1 MARSLNF
8 RQLEAFRAVMLTGGM
23 TPAGKLLFIS
33 QPAVTRLIRDLEADL
48 GLALFVRRHTQ
59 LIATEGAHRLYRE
72 VERYFSGGDRIREVA
87 RTLRETRDGQ
97 LHIGAMPNLVATC
110 LPGVVS
116 RFLLDYPNVVVSIH
130 SDSSTNLMAMLLHGQ
145 LDLAL
150 AIPPDTLPD
159 LEHDVFAPMEAVCII
174 PPAHALA
181 QHRVINVADLHQQ
194 DFVSLGVHSTLRM
207 RLNALMHELN
217 VQPRVRLETAHSSTV
232 AAYVREGVGVA
243 VVDSFA
249 AMGPGSEG
257 LVVRPLKPDIA
268 VRFCALYRHSKQAL
282 PMARAFAVTLRDALD
297 EGKHHLSQAMSS

>member
-1 MARSLNF
+1 MSRPLNF

-48 GLALFVRRHTQ
+48 GLVLFERRHTQ
-59 LIATEGAHRLYRE
+59 LAATEEAHRLYRE

-87 RTLRETRDGQ
+87 RSLRETRDGQ

-110 LPGVVS
+110 LPRVVS
-116 RFLLDYPNVVVSIH
+116 HFLQDYPNVVVSVH

-150 AIPPDTLPD
+150 AIPPESLPD

-174 PPAHALA
+174 PPSHPLA
-181 QHRVINVADLHQQ
+181 QHRIINITDLHQQ
-194 DFVSLGVHSTLRM
+194 EFVSLGVHSGLRM
-207 RLNALMHELN
+207 RLNALMQKMG
-217 VQPRVRLETAHSSTV
+217 VQPRVRMETAHSSTV
-232 AAYVREGVGVA
+232 AAYVREGIGLA

-257 LVVRPLKPDIA
+257 LVVRPLRPHVS
-268 VRFCALYRHSKQAL
+268 VRFCAVYRHSKKAL
-282 PMARAFAVTLRDALD
+282 PMADAFAKTLREAL
-297 EGKHHLSQAMSS
+297 EQGSRHLSQAMRI